1 MNLNIAAGYG
11 SLVVF
16 SWGSFDRL
24 ETQLS
29 ALPIR
34 WEKAFWVDPFAEA
47 QRITAFDEALQHER
61 IDAVLSAGSGDI
73 ELRKYSLPELY
84 SLTSETSALKSLL
97 PGLKVTGT
105 ISVPAVTGD
114 ILLSRLK
121 ELREPFTVLIDC
133 PGQEHVIIAFLE
145 TSGLM
150 QKVDTIYLRAGDEP
164 FFEGSHA
171 AVDLVHM
178 LEKQALSAGEIYDDA
193 DPDWPVYRFKSDQR
207 TRLVNDLRAQLDD
220 LAQERDAFEKTATE
234 LQNKLAQRDDTLAGE
249 TQAIKDL
256 NKRNTQLAQDI
267 KARDKEVDRLT
278 TELAAHDEIVS
289 QHKQSADLRA
299 KEIQQLA
306 KERDAGQGK
315 AAQLEEALKKL
326 RKDNTVQHALST
338 EKTTRLS
345 YEAQHLRLDLRRAT
359 AVQETLQSEKDVLRS
374 SNKAI
379 EEENRKLRQ
388 LLQQLTPKLRE
399 AAEQVRKITSPPQAS
414 SILNKKSTTSPKTTA
429 GDINE

>member
-1 MNLNIAAGYG
+1 MNSHIASGYG

-24 ETQLS
+24 KTQLS

-47 QRITAFDEALQHER
+47 QRITAFDKALQHER
-61 IDAVLSAGSGDI
+61 IGAVLSTGSGDL

-97 PGLKVTGT
+97 PGLKATGM
-105 ISVPAVTGD
+105 ISVPAVTGE
-114 ILLSRLK
+114 ILASRLK
-121 ELREPFTVLIDC
+121 DLREPFTVIIDC
-133 PGQEHVIIAFLE
+133 PGQEHVILAFLE

-150 QKVDTIYLRAGDEP
+150 QKVDTLYLRAGDEP

-171 AVDLVHM
+171 AVDLVQM

-193 DPDWPVYRFKSDQR
+193 DPNWPVYRFKSDQR
-207 TRLVNDLRAQLDD
+207 TRLVNNLRAQLDD
-220 LAQERDAFEKTATE
+220 LAQ
-234 LQNKLAQRDDTLAGE
+234 
-249 TQAIKDL
+249 
-256 NKRNTQLAQDI
+256 DI
-267 KARDKEVDRLT
+267 KVRDKEADRLT

-299 KEIQQLA
+299 KEIQQLT
-306 KERDAGQGK
+306 KERDAGHGK
-315 AAQLEEALKKL
+315 VAQMEEALKKL

-345 YEAQHLRLDLRRAT
+345 YEAQQLRLDLRRAT
-359 AVQETLQSEKDVLRS
+359 AVQETLQSEKDILRS

-379 EEENRKLRQ
+379 EEENQKLRQ

-399 AAEQVRKITSPPQAS
+399 AAEQVRKITSPTQAS
-414 SILNKKSTTSPKTTA
+414 SILNKESTKSPKTKA
-429 GDINE
+429 GNINE